1 METTEICKMYE
12 NGASMR
18 EVALYFNTNHKRI
31 SRILNKCGIEIRNM
45 PKLSSL
51 NKFKSKIERDFNN
64 MAKHIRFE
72 VDYLWF
78 LQFEDIEK
86 VKTLN
91 DCITNREDRWEVS
104 TEWYKE
110 YVLKFYYDAQF
121 SKLFS
126 KWKENGCDK
135 YMKPSID
142 HIVPRAS
149 GGTNALNNLQ
159 FLTWFENRC
168 KNNMTQEQWD
178 LLKFNIKDYLL

>member
-1 METTEICKMYE
+1 MKTNEICKMYKD
-12 NGASMR
+12 GSSMR
-18 EVALYFNTNHKRI
+18 EVALYFDTNHKRI
-31 SRILNKCGIEIRNM
+31 SRILNKCGIEIRNVS
-45 PKLSSL
+45 KSLNL
-51 NKFKSKIERDFNN
+51 NKFKSKLERDFNN
-64 MAKHIRFE
+64 MAKHIRFD
-72 VDYLWF
+72 VDYSWL

-91 DCITNREDRWEVS
+91 DCITNREGRWEVS

-110 YVLKFYYDAQF
+110 YLLKFYYDVQF

-126 KWKENGCDK
+126 KWKESGYDK

-142 HIVPRAS
+142 HIVPRTS
-149 GGTNALNNLQ
+149 GGTNDLSNLQ

-168 KNNMTQEQWD
+168 KNNMTQEQWN